1 MLEHL
6 ADEIS
11 LFNLKHQKT
20 ASQLEVLQ
28 GSLERWDNYFRTMD
42 LTEVDTLRGSGVEGG
57 LEPEKL
63 RRSMV
68 VSPALPVV
76 DAQVVGWCGRSY
88 LRSDRSLSPCGG
100 YYQRSAC
107 PPFAPSPGETLRI
120 LGQSTGL
127 VVIQAEGLTSYA
139 DQKRLHL
146 TLLEVEK
153 HLETR
158 GVEVVCSWSAGP
170 CRLCEPENECLRE
183 GRCRQPEGRRFSM
196 EGSGIGVF
204 LLGDEIA
211 RMTGDDSWELSLI
224 ENWGLQN
231 QSRWEFKSVIALAV
245 K

>member
-1 MLEHL
+1 MPEHL

-11 LFNLKHQKT
+11 LFNLNHRKS

-28 GSLERWDNYFRTMD
+28 GSLERWGNYFRTLD
-42 LTEVDTLRGSGVEGG
+42 LAEVDTLRGLGVEGG
-57 LEPEKL
+57 IEPEKL
-63 RRSMV
+63 RRSTV
-68 VSPALPVV
+68 VSPALPVA

-88 LRSDRSLSPCGG
+88 LRRDGSLSPCGG

-120 LGQSTGL
+120 LGEATGL

-139 DQKRLHL
+139 DQKKFHL

-158 GVEVVCSWSAGP
+158 GVEVVCTWSAGP
-170 CRLCEPENECLRE
+170 CRLCEPEQECL
-183 GRCRQPEGRRFSM
+183 GQGKCRRPKERRFSM

-204 LLGDEIA
+204 SLGDRVAQI
-211 RMTGDDSWELSLI
+211 TGDKSWRFKLI
-224 ENWGLQN
+224 DNWQPGMP
-231 QSRWEFKSVIALAV
+231 FKSMVAVAV